1 MAGFKDN
8 ALERRNAS
16 IAAKQA
22 LLEKFK
28 SQPAPDDPSVQQRVD
43 ERKAIAHARA
53 ERMAERK
60 IAQEAERARLAVI
73 AEQEAEAR
81 RLAEEELAQKA
92 LEQLAREE
100 MMREEKKAAR
110 DARYAARKS
119 RVVKKM
125 R

>member
-1 MAGFKDN
+1 
-8 ALERRNAS
+8 
-16 IAAKQA
+16 
-22 LLEKFK
+22 
-28 SQPAPDDPSVQQRVD
+28 
-43 ERKAIAHARA
+43 
-53 ERMAERK
+53 
-60 IAQEAERARLAVI
+60 VI